1 MAVSTYEVRVS
12 GPVEVETL
20 LDLGVVAQ
28 GHEGA
33 QTVLYGE
40 IRDESA
46 LFGLLTRLRDL
57 GLEVIEV
64 RQSPTIDWIGPAP
77 DDDREATAERD
88 EKDRQ
93 STRSPGE
100 S

>member
-1 MAVSTYEVRVS
+1 
-12 GPVEVETL
+12 L
-20 LDLGVVAQ
+20 HDLGVVAQ
-28 GHEGA
+28 GSEGS

-64 RQSPTIDWIGPAP
+64 RRAP
-77 DDDREATAERD
+77 SMNWVGHGGRDVPPDGLDDAEG
-88 EKDRQ
+88 
-93 STRSPGE
+93 S
-100 S
+100 

>member
-1 MAVSTYEVRVS
+1 MVVSTYEVRVD
-12 GPVEVETL
+12 GAIDTETL
-20 LDLGVVAQ
+20 HDLGVVAQ
-28 GHEGA
+28 GSEGS

-64 RQSPTIDWIGPAP
+64 RRAP
-77 DDDREATAERD
+77 SMNWVHPGGTDDPPEGYDD
-88 EKDRQ
+88 
-93 STRSPGE
+93 PG
-100 S
+100 SNR